1 MRQAAVVVIDI
12 HGKEN
17 LQTLIATFEE
27 YLGQPSTGDVVQD
40 HITEALVIL
49 FGRLARHLDPS
60 DPRIASVIGRL
71 VEALRTPSEVVQA
84 AVCDCL
90 PPLIKVI
97 KDDVPPLADQLMSD
111 LFTALKYAE
120 RRGAAYGLAGVVK
133 GRGLS
138 SLKEFGVL
146 GRLRDNAEDKKST
159 HARQGAI
166 FGYEILSTVLGRL
179 FEPYIS
185 EILPILLASFGDS
198 SPDVREATQ
207 DAAKAIM
214 GKLSGHAVKLILPT
228 LLTGLDD
235 KQWRAKKGAIELMGA
250 MAFLA
255 PKQLSVSLPTIIPR
269 LTEVLTDTHKQVRE
283 SANTS
288 LKRFGEVRLIHL
300 AVVDGTDSPASS
312 GHRQPRDSGHAGD
325 PPRGSR
331 RPQSQDAQ
339 GSGRPPRHHLRS
351 LYRFFV
357 TRTRELPFL
366 ARYQAPF

>member
-1 MRQAAVVVIDI
+1 MIVR
-12 HGKEN
+12 
-17 LQTLIATFEE
+17 FEE
-27 YLGQPSTGDVVQD
+27 YLAKPSTGEEVHD

-60 DPRIASVIGRL
+60 DPRIASVITRL

-97 KDDVPPLADQLMSD
+97 KDDVPDLVDELLTD
-111 LFTALKYAE
+111 LFSAPKYAE
-120 RRGAAYGLAGVVK
+120 RRGAAYGLAGVVR
-133 GRGLS
+133 GRGISALR
-138 SLKEFGVL
+138 EFGVL
-146 GRLRDNAEDKKST
+146 GRLKDNAEDKKSLQ
-159 HARQGAI
+159 ARQGAL

-179 FEPYIS
+179 FEPYIV
-185 EILPILLASFGDS
+185 EILPLLLASFGDT
-198 SPDVREATQ
+198 SPDVRDATS

-228 LLTGLDD
+228 LLVGLDD

-269 LTEVLTDTHKQVRE
+269 LADVLTDTHKQVRE

-288 LKRFGEVRLIHL
+288 LKRFGDVSASLLSIL
-300 AVVDGTDSPASS
+300 TFTDLFY
-312 GHRQPRDSGHAGD
+312 R
-325 PPRGSR
+325 
-331 RPQSQDAQ
+331 
-339 GSGRPPRHHLRS
+339 RS
-351 LYRFFV
+351 LSILKFKLCKLFY
-357 TRTRELPFL
+357 
-366 ARYQAPF
+366 